1 MNLQPAGECLHLV
14 TTVKEFLQIQQCP
27 REWRR
32 LDLYL
37 FRDDAVVFYVGQSYV
52 AFDRVWSHIR
62 DGYKGRSEVGRFI
75 LCNWPASMRIT
86 IELLSSQLDCFAE
99 VGHNLDA
106 AERALIEQ
114 FSPCFNTALNDRPT
128 PLPEKYFPPTGA
140 IRCPR
145 SLNRLIRE
153 ASYAV
158 QAERKRQWLGGG

>member
-1 MNLQPAGECLHLV
+1 MNDLSSTECLHLL
-14 TTVKEFLQIQQCP
+14 TTVKEFLQIERCP

-37 FRDDAVVFYVGQSYV
+37 FRDDQVVFYVGQSYL

-62 DGYKGRSEVGRFI
+62 DGFKWRSDVGRFI
-75 LCNWPASMRIT
+75 LCNWPASMKFT
-86 IELLSSQLDCFAE
+86 VELWSSQHERFAGL
-99 VGHNLDA
+99 GHDLDA

-114 FSPCFNTALNDRPT
+114 CAPCFNTALNARPT
-128 PLPEKYFPPTGA
+128 PLPGKYFPPAAA

-158 QAERKRQWLGGG
+158 QAERKRQWLGG